1 MGNLLSNEEKSKTR
15 VPKHLLPS
23 KQRTS
28 SKNKKPDTT
37 QSDTIPRIK
46 DEDLVCQKSSKVRFT
61 WSHHQKPFNIKSA
74 DYYLPNDQ
82 PEQDR
87 HKVELYVLRWAFST
101 RHIVPTPLRARLFEG
116 IEVLNVNCG
125 PGLWDGHPILD
136 MAQDFVQ
143 SKFTLADTCNLLPQ
157 SSSFD
162 DERIESIEEK
172 YKNFTFKPH
181 NIQQDKTLPFAEN
194 TFDLIIE
201 WIMMFVYKKNEWP
214 EVLAEFKRIS
224 KPGGYVQLLEVEFP
238 PQNMGPESQRWM
250 EQIRKVLEE
259 KLGIDATV
267 GTQTKRLLS
276 DAGFR
281 DIQTRFVSIPIGSW
295 GLDIGN
301 LWKQN
306 YESFF
311 DSAEPFMLE
320 LMGLTVQDYK
330 RNVKI
335 MMDELDEYKPFSNV
349 YHTWGCVPK

>member
-1 MGNLLSNEEKSKTR
+1 M
-15 VPKHLLPS
+15 
-23 KQRTS
+23 
-28 SKNKKPDTT
+28 
-37 QSDTIPRIK
+37 
-46 DEDLVCQKSSKVRFT
+46 
-61 WSHHQKPFNIKSA
+61 
-74 DYYLPNDQ
+74 
-82 PEQDR
+82 
-87 HKVELYVLRWAFST
+87 
-101 RHIVPTPLRARLFEG
+101 
-116 IEVLNVNCG
+116 
-125 PGLWDGHPILD
+125 
-136 MAQDFVQ
+136 
-143 SKFTLADTCNLLPQ
+143 
-157 SSSFD
+157 
-162 DERIESIEEK
+162 
-172 YKNFTFKPH
+172 
-181 NIQQDKTLPFAEN
+181 
-194 TFDLIIE
+194 
-201 WIMMFVYKKNEWP
+201 
-214 EVLAEFKRIS
+214 
-224 KPGGYVQLLEVEFP
+224 
-238 PQNMGPESQRWM
+238 
-250 EQIRKVLEE
+250 EE